1 MMSTV
6 NGRIIAVTGAS
17 GGFGLAMAKAL
28 LDAGAKVG
36 LIARSADKL
45 ESLCAELGPNAF
57 AAPADVGHSEAAA
70 KAIQTVAAHFGGLDG
85 LVNNAGMARPGFAD
99 DWRDEDINAQLQLN
113 IAGLMYCCR
122 AALPLLKASTNPRIV
137 NVSSASAEHHDEM
150 AGLSLYAASKA
161 AVERLSR
168 DLRRELA
175 HSGVGVTIL
184 RPGAAMTDFAAG
196 WEFERLKAAVTAW
209 QRQGPWMDSGMQPEH
224 VAQSLLFC
232 LQMPAGVSVD
242 LLEVRPCTPVEKFKF

>member
-45 ESLCAELGPNAF
+45 ESVCAELGPNAF

-70 KAIQTVAAHFGGLDG
+70 KAIQTVAAHFGGRDG

-196 WEFERLKAAVTAW
+196 WEFDRLKSAVDAW

>member
-1 MMSTV
+1 MSTV

-17 GGFGLAMAKAL
+17 AGFGLAMAKAL

-70 KAIQTVAAHFGGLDG
+70 KAIQAVAAHFGGLDG

-122 AALPLLKASTNPRIV
+122 AALPLLKASSNPRIV

-175 HSGVGVTIL
+175 HSGIGVTIL

-196 WEFERLKAAVTAW
+196 WEFERLKSAVTAW

>member
-1 MMSTV
+1 MMDSLQ
-6 NGRIIAVTGAS
+6 GRVIAVTGAS

-36 LIARSADKL
+36 LIARRADKL
-45 ESLCAELGPNAF
+45 ENLCAELGPNAF
-57 AAPADVGHSEAAA
+57 AAPADVGHSEAAES
-70 KAIQTVAAHFGGLDG
+70 AIQAVAAHFGGLDG

-99 DWRDEDINAQLQLN
+99 DWRDDDINAQLQLN

-122 AALPLLKASTNPRIV
+122 AALPLLKASANPRIV

-175 HSGVGVTIL
+175 HSGIGVTIL

-196 WEFERLKAAVTAW
+196 WEFERLKSAVTAW

>member
-6 NGRIIAVTGAS
+6 NGRTIAVTGAS

-57 AAPADVGHSEAAA
+57 AAPADVGHSEAAE
-70 KAIQTVAAHFGGLDG
+70 KAIQAVAAHFGGLDG

-113 IAGLMYCCR
+113 LAGLMYCCR

-175 HSGVGVTIL
+175 HEGIGVSIL

-196 WEFERLKAAVTAW
+196 WEFERLKSAVTAW